1 MDVLENHLL
10 LEKSKVK
17 SPRFAAI
24 LGFFFPAIGAVYV
37 RRIGLALVCLFIDFI
52 NLMLAVVGIGLM
64 TGLLFRLVA
73 AYLASSRA
81 KEMNRE
87 ALERIVVSRR
97 AATLPAV

>member
-1 MDVLENHLL
+1 MDVRENHLL

-17 SPRFAAI
+17 SPGFAAT
-24 LGFFFPAIGAVYV
+24 LGFFFPAIGALYV
-37 RRIGLALVCLFIDFI
+37 GRIAMALVCLVIDFF
-52 NLMLAVVGIGLM
+52 NLILAVIGIGLM

-97 AATLPAV
+97 VQAVPAI